1 MSQHNA
7 SIWMWFLIKLVATLL
22 LDIYVG
28 PRVLR
33 LWIILKRNILV
44 TKSLPYILNKPLG
57 INLEKWN
64 YQLLKI
70 LEIFCPLAL
79 QKVCVSVCRLCIGH
93 AWVPPSPSPCASQP
107 LVCLVGCAFMPVGVL
122 LLRWTSGLGK
132 HWVPVRGLGPW
143 MFKTYVWAELR
154 DSGAYSSN
162 LEN

>member
-1 MSQHNA
+1 MLPYECDSWLNWLLPFCWIFSWSQSFKVMNN
-7 SIWMWFLIKLVATLL
+7 TE
-22 LDIYVG
+22 
-28 PRVLR
+28 
-33 LWIILKRNILV
+33 RNILV

-143 MFKTYVWAELR
+143 MFKTYVRAELR